1 MNKKIIRLTESD
13 LHKIVKESVNRILN
27 ERIHNLHPDEINDDF
42 FDDWKGFDSRD
53 DYKKMTDYDP
63 KLSIRGD
70 VDKFGTTI
78 GKQNGEALS
87 YYDYFDRQHPNRE
100 LDKEFDVENDW
111 DSLKPKGRF
120 NEKYPNYKDS
130 KTYDANEPYY
140 YIGRRSQL
148 SPRDFRD
155 EIGNTFRNKFVKG
168 TLPSKLERDIDDN
181 LGVKQRK
188 QRFN

>member
-1 MNKKIIRLTESD
+1 MNKKLIRLTEQD
-13 LHKIVKESVNRILN
+13 LHRIVKESANRILN

-120 NEKYPNYKDS
+120 TEK
-130 KTYDANEPYY
+130 
-140 YIGRRSQL
+140 
-148 SPRDFRD
+148 SPD
-155 EIGNTFRNKFVKG
+155 
-168 TLPSKLERDIDDN
+168 
-181 LGVKQRK
+181 
-188 QRFN
+188 